1 MSGSQATAWRAFVEA
16 PTHYIARSRLDDCL
30 GGVADEATLEDFVGH
45 PRFQRRLVHR
55 LVDRHG
61 LVPPEAL
68 PPPTQEDA
76 PLLTLPPHAGAT
88 LVRYCGA
95 ICHAMAFVREIR
107 APRVVALQQ
116 RFGESAYAA
125 AVANRE
131 LAVANASSDDI
142 EALEREVRRDGEAC
156 VLAWLALL
164 TSEWVAW
171 LRLGL
176 ADGLPQAA
184 APDAAPEVRRKGPGI
199 VRRAAAI
206 IAAEIREAEHART
219 TDGTGQDHP
228 A

>member
-1 MSGSQATAWRAFVEA
+1 MSGLQATAWRAFVEA
-16 PTHYIARSRLDDCL
+16 PTHYIARPWLDDCL
-30 GGVADEATLEDFVGH
+30 GGVADGATLEDVVGH
-45 PRFQRRLVHR
+45 PRFQRRLAHR
-55 LVDRHG
+55 LVERHG

-68 PPPTQEDA
+68 PTPAQEDA
-76 PLLTLPPHAGAT
+76 PWLTLPPHAGAT

-131 LAVANASSDDI
+131 LAVASASSEDI
-142 EALEREVRRDGEAC
+142 ETLEREVWRDGEAC

-184 APDAAPEVRRKGPGI
+184 AADAIPQARSKGPGI

-206 IAAEIREAEHART
+206 IAAEIKETEHART
-219 TDGTGQDHP
+219 AGGAGQGHS